1 MKRFR
6 ALSALLAAM
15 IAIACLSGCD
25 SGTDNNAG
33 GQGSGTESVSASVP
47 DPVNSTG
54 SAADGGSESLNGS
67 VPDSPDN
74 GPSEE
79 DRLAADLVEA
89 IRASAEALSSDF
101 DAHEGLITGDISDKA
116 RFDGEYLD
124 SPSAIALLIGDLAN
138 HARVVGAK
146 VLDDGLYAV
155 DFADWEGFE
164 DADRGYTYDASARLV
179 GYLQDGGL
187 FVFDMDLS
195 YIEWTNLDPSAG
207 GDGDII

>member
-25 SGTDNNAG
+25 SGKDNNAG
-33 GQGSGTESVSASVP
+33 GQRSGTESVSASVP
-47 DPVNSTG
+47 DPGNSTG
-54 SAADGGSESLNGS
+54 GVPDSGSESLNGS
-67 VPDSPDN
+67 VPDDPGNSF
-74 GPSEE
+74 GEE
-79 DRLAADLVEA
+79 DCLAADLVEA

-101 DAHEGLITGDISDKA
+101 DTHEDLIMGDISDKA

-124 SPSAIALLIGDLAN
+124 SPSAIASLIGDLAN

-146 VLDDGLYAV
+146 ALDDGLYAV

-164 DADRGYTYDASARLV
+164 DADHGYTYDASARLV

-187 FVFDMDLS
+187 FAFDMDLS
-195 YIEWTNLDPSAG
+195 YIEWTNLDPAA
-207 GDGDII
+207 GDIT